1 MNIKFF
7 KALIVGI
14 LVLFI
19 NFTPDVYGAEKLAVQ
34 KNTILSLEDCINI
47 ALQNSPQVK
56 KYRYNYEISKKNT
69 NIAKSAYFPT
79 FGLGTGWG
87 YNSTHNNRMNYD
99 STSYTAEANI
109 NQLIFD
115 FGQTHAS
122 IKMRKFNQIA
132 AKYNFDNIV
141 LNTIYQVEVN
151 YFAVLAAR
159 TNIDVERANVE
170 VNERNYQRIKAY
182 FDEGIRSKIDLVN
195 AEVNLSDAKI
205 QLVTA
210 EQVYKEAIVQL
221 NNSMYVAYAP
231 EYEIRN
237 TEAFNFTRNL
247 TPVNLQQI
255 SETKDISPPPTAV
268 GDAYLT
274 AGVQKLN
281 MLDNYK
287 FKPFPYT
294 FEKSV
299 ELAKQKRPDL
309 KSYDSVKKAMEQ
321 ELLMIKRQYYPKI
334 SASAGY
340 GYRDQYSTDSY
351 NVGIN
356 ASTNFNIMSKK
367 NEIDIGKIQVQMA
380 QNDIEELEQN
390 IYFDIQRL
398 YIAMKQLEEKIPL
411 IAVKVKQTL
420 ENFEL
425 ADGRYSVG
433 LGDYIELQDAKV
445 KYNNAQQSYVNT
457 VYNYNVARANLE
469 KAIGLDKDMTVEIE
483 GKKK

>member
-1 MNIKFF
+1 MNIKKTIIAFI
-7 KALIVGI
+7 AVSLISCTCS
-14 LVLFI
+14 FS
-19 NFTPDVYGAEKLAVQ
+19 AEKLAVQ

-47 ALQNSPQVK
+47 ALENSPQVK

-79 FGLGTGWG
+79 FGVGTGWG
-87 YNSTHNNRMNYD
+87 YNSNRNNRMNSE
-99 STSYTAEANI
+99 STAYTAEASI

-132 AKYNFDNIV
+132 AKYNFDNTV
-141 LNTIYQVEVN
+141 LNTIYQVEIN
-151 YFAVLAAR
+151 YFGVLAAR
-159 TNIDVERANVE
+159 TNIDVEKANVE

-205 QLVTA
+205 QLVSA
-210 EQVYKEAIVQL
+210 QQRYKEAIVKL

-231 EYEIRN
+231 EYEIKN

-247 TPVNLQQI
+247 TPVNLQRI
-255 SETKDISPPPTAV
+255 SETKDLSTPPAAV

-281 MLDNYK
+281 VLENYK
-287 FKPFPYT
+287 FKAFPYT
-294 FEKSV
+294 FEQSV
-299 ELAKQKRPDL
+299 EMAKKNRPDL
-309 KSYDSVKKAMEQ
+309 KSYESVKSAMEQ
-321 ELLMIKRQYYPKI
+321 ELLVLKRTYYPKI
-334 SASAGY
+334 TANAGY
-340 GYRDQYSTDSY
+340 GYRDQYSTNSY
-351 NVGIN
+351 NIGIN

-367 NEIDIGKIQVQMA
+367 NEIDIGKIQVEMA
-380 QNDIEELEQN
+380 KNDIEELEQN
-390 IYFDIQRL
+390 IYFDIQSL
-398 YIAMKQLEEKIPL
+398 YVAMKQLEEQIPL
-411 IAVKVKQTL
+411 MGVKVKQTL

-457 VYNYNVARANLE
+457 VYLYNVARANLE
-469 KAIGLDKDMTVEIE
+469 KAIGMDKDITVKIE
-483 GKKK
+483 DKKK